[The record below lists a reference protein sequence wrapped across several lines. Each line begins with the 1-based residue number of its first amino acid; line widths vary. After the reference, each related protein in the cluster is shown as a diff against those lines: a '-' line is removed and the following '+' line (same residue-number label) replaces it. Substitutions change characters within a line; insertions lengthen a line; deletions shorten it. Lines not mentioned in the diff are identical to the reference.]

1 MGSVW
6 ECRDVVSLRA
16 PDESEVPRAA
26 PPPRRGP
33 VVTTQVPLETG
44 IHLSP
49 FLSPA
54 PEQGSISAD
63 ARCLLSD

>member
-1 MGSVW
+1 M
-6 ECRDVVSLRA
+6 VSLRA

-26 PPPRRGP
+26 PPHPRWGP